1 MGARCC
7 EPGANGDPQPEEA
20 TMPARTLRAAAGL
33 AASATLAL
41 TVASAT
47 APARA
52 SQAACSTGWV
62 VKPSPTTGAASLS
75 AVAATSAKDVW
86 AVGSFNT
93 GGAFKTLIEHWDG
106 AHWTIVPSKN
116 PASGTH
122 TTNTLGAVVALT
134 PKNAWAFGFYEK
146 TTTSFRTLIEHWDGV
161 SWSVVPS
168 PNNGPGEN
176 ALLGATA
183 RSSTDI
189 WAVGYHN
196 DPGNRRT
203 LTEHW
208 NGSAW
213 SIVASPSVGSG
224 DNFLF
229 AVAGPTGRQLWAVGS
244 DSVSFGRTLA
254 VRWNGTG
261 WTVGRTAN
269 PGDGDRFLQGVAVPG
284 ARIALAVGSDLKG
297 NQTRALAERWTGSG
311 WSVVPAASPAA
322 DYNSLQAIAAAGTR
336 HAWAVGTRRA
346 TPGSAFRTLA
356 EHWNGT
362 SWSVAASPSPG
373 TGDDMLCGL
382 AKVPGGG
389 YWAVGSAGDST
400 LTEFHC

>member
-1 MGARCC
+1 
-7 EPGANGDPQPEEA
+7 
-20 TMPARTLRAAAGL
+20 MPARTLRAAGV
-33 AASATLAL
+33 AASATLLLTAL
-41 TVASAT
+41 SSA
-47 APARA
+47 APAAAAPGTAAPAAR
-52 SQAACSTGWV
+52 QAACAGWAV
-62 VKPSPTTGAASLS
+62 RPSPSTGAASLS
-75 AVAATSAKDVW
+75 AAAATSAKDVW
-86 AVGSFNT
+86 AVGSSNA
-93 GGAFKTLIEHWDG
+93 GGAFKTLIEHWNG
-106 AHWTIVPSKN
+106 ARWTIVPSPN
-116 PASGTH
+116 PAAGVH
-122 TTNTLGAVVALT
+122 TTNALGAVVALT

-168 PNNGPGEN
+168 PNSGPGEN

-183 RSSTDI
+183 RSGTDI

-196 DPGNRRT
+196 DPGHRRT

-208 NGSAW
+208 NGATW
-213 SIVASPSVGSG
+213 SIVPSPSVGSG

-254 VRWNGTG
+254 VRWNGTA

-269 PGDGDRFLQGVAVPG
+269 PGDGDRFLQGVAVPE
-284 ARIALAVGSDLKG
+284 ADVALAVGSDLKG

-336 HAWAVGTRRA
+336 NAWAVGTRRA
-346 TPGSAFRTLA
+346 TPGSDFRTLA
-356 EHWNGT
+356 EHWNGR
-362 SWSVAASPSPG
+362 SWTVAASPSPG
-373 TGDDMLCGL
+373 SGDDMLFGI
-382 AKVPGGG
+382 ARVPGGG